1 MKSKILPIFFV
12 AALSASLFSSCD
24 KNEDETPD
32 NNNNTTNSFNYSDA
46 FGVLVAVKSVSYTS
60 VGGFEVPVEVN
71 SGSAF
76 FPTDAGATTFADAGT
91 VSLENKNLTKQA
103 NKIYSYDDFLNP
115 LTLSGISWNVS
126 GNGSIPAFS
135 KTVSRPL
142 PTFSGFSS
150 LPASISKSAG
160 ISISLGSAVYAADS
174 VIVMI
179 TSSNDAVLKSVA
191 GNSGNVTFSGADL
204 TKLNTSTVGSISI
217 SPYNLSTETISGKK
231 FYFVNE
237 SSYLKMMVNITN

>member
-1 MKSKILPIFFV
+1 MKSKILPISLLVAFSAFF
-12 AALSASLFSSCD
+12 LSSCD
-24 KNEDETPD
+24 KKEDETPV
-32 NNNNTTNSFNYSDA
+32 NNNTNNTFSYDDA

-103 NKIYSYDDFLNP
+103 NNIYAYDDYLNP
-115 LTLSGISWNVS
+115 LTLSNITWNVT

-142 PTFSGFSS
+142 PTFSGFST
-150 LPASISKSAG
+150 LPSTVSKASG
-160 ISISLGSAVYAADS
+160 ITISLGSAVYAADS

-179 TSSNDAVLKSVA
+179 TSSNDAVLKSVS
-191 GNSGNVTFSGADL
+191 GNSGSVSFSSADL
-204 TKLNTSTVGSISI
+204 TKLNTSTVGSVSI
-217 SPYNLSTETISGKK
+217 SPYNLSSETIGGKK
-231 FYFVNE
+231 YYFVNE

>member
-1 MKSKILPIFFV
+1 MKTRFLSLLFAFT
-12 AALSASLFSSCD
+12 LSAFMFTSCD
-24 KNEDETPD
+24 KKEDETPED
-32 NNNNTTNSFNYSDA
+32 NNTTTTFNYTDA

-60 VGGFEVPVEVN
+60 IGGFEVPVEVN

-91 VSLENKNLTKQA
+91 VTLEGKSLSKVQNNM
-103 NKIYSYDDFLNP
+103 YSYSNFTDP
-115 LTLSGISWNVS
+115 LVLSDIEWNVS
-126 GNGSIPAFS
+126 GSSSVPAFS

-142 PTFSGFSS
+142 PTFSGYSS
-150 LPASISKSAG
+150 LPVTISKASG
-160 ISISLGSAVYAADS
+160 VSISLGSAVYAADS

-179 TSSNDAVLKSVA
+179 TSSNEAVLKSVA
-191 GNSGNVTFSGADL
+191 GNVSSVSFSSADL
-204 TKLNTSTVGSISI
+204 SKLDKSNVGSISV

-237 SSYLKMMVNITN
+237 SSYLRMSVNITD